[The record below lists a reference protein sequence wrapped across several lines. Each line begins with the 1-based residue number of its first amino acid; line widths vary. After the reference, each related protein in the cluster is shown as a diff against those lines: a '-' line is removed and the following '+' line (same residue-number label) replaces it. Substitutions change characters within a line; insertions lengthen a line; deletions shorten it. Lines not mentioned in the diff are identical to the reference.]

1 MIPSGKVTFLFTDIE
16 GSTKLAQKNS
26 EAYISALDKHHEIL
40 YDVIDSNN
48 GFVFKIVGDSFCC
61 AFGNTEDAVKAAINC
76 QLKLN
81 STDWDDMTIKVR
93 MGIHSGEAEFIDK
106 DYSGY
111 VTLSRSSR
119 IMSIAHGGQILLT
132 QEVYENIK
140 DNTDLKISFRDFGK
154 RKLKDI
160 IIPEHVYQILSDDLP
175 SEFAPLKSQDARQNN
190 LPSSVSEF
198 IGRKKEIEEIK
209 ELFTNTRLI
218 TLTGAGGTGKTRIS
232 IQIALEMIDEFENGV
247 WLIELSPV
255 TDPELIVKEISNIL
269 NLKEDPGIDN
279 LVALKE
285 FLKEKSILL
294 IIDNCEHLLLGCAQ
308 IAETLLS
315 YCPKLKI
322 LSTSREPFNINGEN
336 IYRIPPLSMPEN
348 IQNESFETLAEYES
362 VKLFLDRAASIKP
375 DFILTGDNIYTVAEL
390 CKKLDGI
397 PLAIELASKRVN
409 VLKVEDILKRLDDR
423 FKLLSSGNSTALP
436 RQKTLKALIDW
447 SYDLLNPNE
456 QLLLQ
461 RLAVFTGGWT
471 LEASE
476 EICSDENIDQYE
488 ILDLMD
494 SLYNKSLIYYKESN
508 DKGRYGIL
516 ESIRFYALEKLSD
529 NSDYFQKHLNYFLN
543 LSSFSKH
550 KGKGMKQLEW
560 LNIMCS
566 EQDNIRGN
574 IQWAIKNNPEDA
586 VRIVINAYDFWNYKG
601 YLKEGFDTSVK
612 VLNSVEISDK
622 KLKADLLLKIA
633 IFCYEQGKFP
643 ELEKFSDEALNL
655 YREIDDKLGIV
666 ETLNELGQKSFI
678 EMESVKAVKLYE
690 EALELSKE
698 INAKEGLATT
708 LYNLSFPV
716 NNLGDKQRSISLKE
730 EALNI
735 ARELKNEHLTAQIL
749 LSLSVALTRNSGDIK
764 KAALY
769 SEESLINSRKIDDKY
784 LISVN
789 LVHLADL
796 KLNYDDPNFE
806 EAEYILL
813 EAYKISKDHGYN
825 MNLFPIRIH
834 LGELYIQTKNFD
846 AAMKIYM
853 EYINE
858 RHKAG
863 GDFFINN
870 LIAGVGRILFEKK
883 DFIPALKLLGLI
895 ESLSAEGKYRPMNKN
910 LSLKENEKNLIL
922 NEIGEEN
929 FNTHWNEGCSL
940 KVDEAV
946 QICLNINQE
955 QLTVNS

>member
-16 GSTKLAQKNS
+16 GSTKLAQKNN
-26 EAYISALDKHHEIL
+26 EAYITALDKHHEIL

-61 AFGNTEDAVKAAINC
+61 AFSNSEDAVRAAVNT
-76 QLKLN
+76 QLKLI
-81 STDWDDMTIKVR
+81 STDWNDTVIKVR
-93 MGIHSGEAEFIDK
+93 MGLHSGDAEFIDK

-132 QEVYENIK
+132 EEVYENIK
-140 DNTDLKISFRDFGK
+140 DNSDLKISFRDLGK

-160 IIPEHVYQILSDDLP
+160 ILPEHVYQILSDDLP
-175 SEFAPLKSQDARQNN
+175 SEFPPLKSQDARQNN

-198 IGRKKEIEEIK
+198 IGRKKEIQEIK
-209 ELFTNTRLI
+209 ALFSKTRLI

-232 IQIALEMIDEFENGV
+232 IQIAMEMIDEFDNGV

-255 TDPELIVKEISNIL
+255 TDPELIVKEISTTL
-269 NLKEDPGIDN
+269 NLKEDPGLDY

-294 IIDNCEHLLLGCAQ
+294 IIDNCEHLLLNCAQ
-308 IAETLLS
+308 IAEALLS
-315 YCPKLKI
+315 NCPKLKI

-348 IQNESFETLAEYES
+348 LKNESFDSLAEYES
-362 VKLFLDRAASIKP
+362 VKLFLDRAQSVKP
-375 DFILTGDNIYTVAEL
+375 DFTLTEENIHTVAEL

-423 FKLLSSGNSTALP
+423 FKLLSSGSSTAMP

-476 EICSDENIDQYE
+476 EICSDDNIDQYE

-494 SLYNKSLIYYKESN
+494 SLYNKSLIYYKETN
-508 DKGRYGIL
+508 GKGRYGIL
-516 ESIRFYALEKLSD
+516 ESIKFYALEKFTD
-529 NSDYFQKHLNYFLN
+529 NADYFQKHLNYFLN
-543 LSSFSKH
+543 LSSFSRH
-550 KGKGMKQLEW
+550 KSKGMKQLEW
-560 LNIMCS
+560 LNVMSS
-566 EQDNIRGN
+566 EEDNIRGN

-586 VRIVINAYDFWNYKG
+586 VRIVINTYDFWNYKG
-601 YLKEGFDTSVK
+601 YLKEGFDTSFK

-643 ELEKFSDEALNL
+643 ELEKYSNEALSL

-678 EMESVKAVKLYE
+678 EMESSTAVKLYE
-690 EALELSKE
+690 EALDLSKE

-716 NNLGDKQRSISLKE
+716 NNLGDKQRSVSLKE

-735 ARELKNEHLTAQIL
+735 ARDLKNEHLTAQIL

-769 SEESLINSRKIDDKY
+769 SEESLVNSRKIDDQY

-846 AAMKIYM
+846 SALKIYR
-853 EYINE
+853 EYIHE
-858 RHKAG
+858 REKAG

-870 LIAGVGRILFEKK
+870 LIAGVGRLLFERNEL
-883 DFIPALKLLGLI
+883 IPAIKLLGLI

-910 LSLKENEKNLIL
+910 LSLKDEEKTKIQ

-929 FNTHWNEGCSL
+929 FYIHWNEGCNL
-940 KVDEAV
+940 KTEEAI
-946 QICLNINQE
+946 QICMNISVE
-955 QLTVNS
+955 QLAVSS